1 MYCIFVWHNFFF
13 HLLTKIF
20 LQMCLTLAFKC
31 SQIPAYRDPCV
42 TLLRGSRGLSLAA
55 MVSQRSRTLHETPY
69 LLLLFCK
76 EQPSTSLSFLDLRRS
91 AFHNS
96 SLISSLLLIAY
107 SWRWKQFF
115 KKDDVYIRSMLLISV
130 KLESLTERKIKTYRR
145 KKLIERN
152 KTKRISYQKKA
163 NSV

>member
-1 MYCIFVWHNFFF
+1 
-13 HLLTKIF
+13 
-20 LQMCLTLAFKC
+20 MCLTLAFKY

-107 SWRWKQFF
+107 S
-115 KKDDVYIRSMLLISV
+115 
-130 KLESLTERKIKTYRR
+130 
-145 KKLIERN
+145 
-152 KTKRISYQKKA
+152 
-163 NSV
+163 